1 MNGKIVMIGSMK
13 GGVSKTVTT
22 FNLAYSLSKLG
33 KKVLAVDFDS
43 QANLSMVRRYLTKTV
58 EPKDRPMNIKVA
70 EKISKK
76 YFKGKDQKTID
87 DILEKALAAWFAAE
101 GRADV

>member
-1 MNGKIVMIGSMK
+1 
-13 GGVSKTVTT
+13 
-22 FNLAYSLSKLG
+22 
-33 KKVLAVDFDS
+33 
-43 QANLSMVRRYLTKTV
+43 
-58 EPKDRPMNIKVA
+58 MNIKVA

-101 GRADV
+101 GSADV

>member
-1 MNGKIVMIGSMK
+1 MKLTDGNGN
-13 GGVSKTVTT
+13 KTEAHSGDL
-22 FNLAYSLSKLG
+22 NLA
-33 KKVLAVDFDS
+33 
-43 QANLSMVRRYLTKTV
+43 MVRRYLTKTV
-58 EPKDRPMNIKVA
+58 DPKDRPMNIKVA

-101 GRADV
+101 GSADV